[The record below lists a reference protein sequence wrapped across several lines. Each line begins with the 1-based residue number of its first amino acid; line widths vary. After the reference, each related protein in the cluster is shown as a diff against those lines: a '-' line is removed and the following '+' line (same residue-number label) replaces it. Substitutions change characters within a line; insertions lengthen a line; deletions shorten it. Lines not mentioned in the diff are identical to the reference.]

1 MTYFQSF
8 IIGLI
13 QGLTEFLP
21 VSSSGH
27 MMLAGQL
34 LGVETPLALELVLH
48 LATLVSVLIFY
59 RKTIVRRVKRP
70 FSKENAYLV
79 VATIITAVIALVARK
94 LTDKLFSSVSLLP
107 ITFSLTAG
115 ILIFGSVWG
124 NKNNPLSFSKSA
136 IIGISQGVA
145 CLPGIS
151 RSGTTISTALILG
164 VNKQEATEFSFLL
177 SVPIIL
183 GSTIIELIT
192 QPLVGI
198 DLPVLAVGF
207 ITALVSGY
215 LALIVVSRLMKNAA
229 LDVFS
234 LYLIALSVVIL
245 VTNLL

>member
-70 FSKENAYLV
+70 FSKENAYLA

-136 IIGISQGVA
+136 IIGISQGIA